1 MMIAPANYVQTAY
14 RQDLARY
21 GEKGITV
28 RTSSMGSNDA
38 FAFSTAITQA
48 ARMKFTPS
56 CTSPMPESGRE
67 ESGREGRGSEVRREE
82 KVRVGRGEEVRGE
95 EKVR

>member
-56 CTSPMPESGRE
+56 CTSPMPESG
-67 ESGREGRGSEVRREE
+67 EGRGSE
-82 KVRVGRGEEVRGE
+82 GRGKGEVGE
-95 EKVR
+95 RK

>member
-1 MMIAPANYVQTAY
+1 MKEPANYVQIVY
-14 RQDLARY
+14 RQDVVRY

-67 ESGREGRGSEVRREE
+67 GRGSEVRREE
-82 KVRVGRGEEVRGE
+82 KVRVGRGEEVKGGE
-95 EKVR
+95 RK